1 MRPPSRGQSARLPC
15 FPCMILTLTSPFSL
29 LFCLTCTVA
38 TPRHFRNRRFNSSLL
53 YSLGHS
59 AVDAAGPCLSWGG
72 PPERSRRGPLT
83 PGVRGLW
90 LWGTQSQD
98 GHLLHWRPTRRSSCL
113 GRALR
118 LWLSFLWFIFLGA
131 LTLVHLVF
139 ICSSRWRGL
148 GTRTVACPLSFWNR
162 LGARDPVPW
171 VGVGGWAPGRGAWKK
186 LLPPAGRRQEPVL
199 MTRGPRLACGEGAA
213 GRARICPAAAV
224 AAAATRGG
232 AQPGSGSS
240 PLSA

>member
-1 MRPPSRGQSARLPC
+1 MGRPPRTQPAGPLDARGTWA
-15 FPCMILTLTSPFSL
+15 
-29 LFCLTCTVA
+29 VA
-38 TPRHFRNRRFNSSLL
+38 
-53 YSLGHS
+53 LGH
-59 AVDAAGPCLSWGG
+59 
-72 PPERSRRGPLT
+72 PEPGRAPASLETHTPLQLPRESPSPLALLPVVHFPRGPD
-83 PGVRGLW
+83 P
-90 LWGTQSQD
+90 
-98 GHLLHWRPTRRSSCL
+98 
-113 GRALR
+113 
-118 LWLSFLWFIFLGA
+118 
-131 LTLVHLVF
+131 VHLVF

-186 LLPPAGRRQEPVL
+186 LLPPAGRRQELVL

-213 GRARICPAAAV
+213 GRARICPAEAV

>member
-1 MRPPSRGQSARLPC
+1 MGRPPRTQPAGPLDARGTWA
-15 FPCMILTLTSPFSL
+15 
-29 LFCLTCTVA
+29 VA
-38 TPRHFRNRRFNSSLL
+38 
-53 YSLGHS
+53 LGH
-59 AVDAAGPCLSWGG
+59 
-72 PPERSRRGPLT
+72 PE
-83 PGVRGLW
+83 PGRAPASLE
-90 LWGTQSQD
+90 
-98 GHLLHWRPTRRSSCL
+98 RPTRRSSCL

-131 LTLVHLVF
+131 PTLVHLVF